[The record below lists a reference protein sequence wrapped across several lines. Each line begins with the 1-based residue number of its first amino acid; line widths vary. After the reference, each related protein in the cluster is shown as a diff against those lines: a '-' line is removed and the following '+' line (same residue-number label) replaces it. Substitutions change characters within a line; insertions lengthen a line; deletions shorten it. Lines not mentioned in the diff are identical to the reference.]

1 MLEMDVTK
9 RARKRV
15 DFMIV
20 WVLWEMKHTSSKD
33 KLVPRCLWLLDLNL
47 QGGVVDLTEAD
58 CAVDLG
64 HLWRTL
70 IGFQGIRQSSVQ

>member
-20 WVLWEMKHTSSKD
+20 WEVKHMSSKN

-47 QGGVVDLTEAD
+47 HGSVVDLTEAD

-64 HLWRTL
+64 HLWRTP
-70 IGFQGIRQSSVQ
+70 IGSRYSSSVQ